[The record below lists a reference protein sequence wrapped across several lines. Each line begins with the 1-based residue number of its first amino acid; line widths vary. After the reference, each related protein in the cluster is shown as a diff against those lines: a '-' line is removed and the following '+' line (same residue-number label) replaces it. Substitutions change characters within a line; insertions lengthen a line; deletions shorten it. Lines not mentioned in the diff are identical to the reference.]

1 MSDDARV
8 SCLFESQQPFIMFN
22 ELNTTVWLDT
32 APNEYMG
39 WGQFNAAY
47 SELVQGYNNSQQGWN
62 HWDLGPDFIP
72 VTEYDD
78 WAAGGE
84 GVDVLYGEMG
94 NDLL

>member
-47 SELVQGYNNSQQGWN
+47 SELLQG
-62 HWDLGPDFIP
+62 
-72 VTEYDD
+72 
-78 WAAGGE
+78 
-84 GVDVLYGEMG
+84 
-94 NDLL
+94 